1 MVLSDNQTFKLHIA
15 QKTVQQIKISIAM
28 EQTNS
33 SPIFLGF
40 SSQKGG
46 VGKSTLAEI
55 VSSILYYEKGIE
67 LFIVDCDLSQDSFYK
82 LRQREKTFVEGD
94 PLVSQQMNN
103 YFSALGRVSYRVLK
117 ADPKGAI
124 AKAAEHICKNP
135 KKRFDLVVFDFPGHV
150 GTSDLLELSLEMDYI
165 LSPIEADVQS
175 MVSCLAYAKTMQDL
189 GVSMTGARIKDVMLL
204 WNKVD
209 RRVKSTLIEKY
220 SEYIRNE
227 GYTLFD
233 EHVYAAHRFS
243 HELEQYG
250 FRGAFRST
258 YLAPSKALRAG
269 TGLDEMIDSLLTH
282 IRLKKE
288 AGNGTD

>member
-1 MVLSDNQTFKLHIA
+1 
-15 QKTVQQIKISIAM
+15 M
-28 EQTNS
+28 EQTNT

-94 PLVSQQMNN
+94 PLVSEQMNN

-258 YLAPSKALRAG
+258 YLAPGKALRAG

>member
-1 MVLSDNQTFKLHIA
+1 
-15 QKTVQQIKISIAM
+15 M
-28 EQTNS
+28 EQTNT

-94 PLVSQQMNN
+94 PLVSRQMND
-103 YFSALGRVSYRVLK
+103 YFSALGRVSYRVFK
-117 ADPKGAI
+117 ADPKSAI
-124 AKAAEHICKNP
+124 AKAEEHIRKNS
-135 KKRFDLVVFDFPGHV
+135 KKHFDLVVFDFPGHA

-233 EHVYAAHRFS
+233 EHVYAAHRFC

-258 YLAPSKALRAG
+258 YLAPGKAQRAG

-288 AGNGTD
+288 ADNGTD

>member
-1 MVLSDNQTFKLHIA
+1 
-15 QKTVQQIKISIAM
+15 M
-28 EQTNS
+28 EQTNT

-103 YFSALGRVSYRVLK
+103 YFSTLGRVSYRVLK
-117 ADPKGAI
+117 ADPKSAI
-124 AKAAEHICKNP
+124 AKAEEHIRKNS
-135 KKRFDLVVFDFPGHV
+135 KKRFELVVFDFPGHA

-233 EHVYAAHRFS
+233 EHVYATHRFS

-258 YLAPSKALRAG
+258 YLAPGKALRAG
-269 TGLDEMIDSLLTH
+269 TGLDEMLDSLLTH

>member
-1 MVLSDNQTFKLHIA
+1 
-15 QKTVQQIKISIAM
+15 M
-28 EQTNS
+28 EQTNT

-94 PLVSQQMNN
+94 PLISEQMNN

-124 AKAAEHICKNP
+124 AKAEEHIRKNS
-135 KKRFDLVVFDFPGHV
+135 KKRFALVVFDFPGHA

-165 LSPIEADVQS
+165 LSPSRPTYSQWSPALPMPRLCRIWGCRWPGHAS
-175 MVSCLAYAKTMQDL
+175 RTSCSFGTRW
-189 GVSMTGARIKDVMLL
+189 TG
-204 WNKVD
+204 
-209 RRVKSTLIEKY
+209 
-220 SEYIRNE
+220 
-227 GYTLFD
+227 G
-233 EHVYAAHRFS
+233 
-243 HELEQYG
+243 
-250 FRGAFRST
+250 
-258 YLAPSKALRAG
+258 
-269 TGLDEMIDSLLTH
+269 
-282 IRLKKE
+282 
-288 AGNGTD
+288 